1 MKKQVRIFLAF
12 SILFMIVGLL
22 DGVFRLMA
30 RENIR
35 TSVFTGIYG
44 FHPLLVV
51 FGFIAVIIMTER
63 VASFTTLESISA
75 RRRSML
81 SLMVPFTVLGT
92 LLVTTGIS
100 LSSVLLSYSGV
111 LFLLLGS
118 TLFIATLKLL
128 SGLSNMKTSFR
139 FMILSGIDLWASELL
154 SPVFGVTYPV
164 GYDMLLLSFPVIF
177 IIGERIELTRFIS
190 QGYSENRFKTSLALY
205 AMSAALFMLSLPFSV
220 VEYRYMLVAA
230 GIILMAI
237 GTASVYGTERRNLN
251 ILSRS
256 AMPLQR
262 YVSMHT
268 RIAYAWL
275 FLGLILSLIY
285 LLSFGSVDTHDVF
298 IHSIAV
304 GFVLTMI
311 LAHGPIIMPTVA
323 GRRLK
328 TDRFSPVPLLLLTAG
343 NAVRVGGGIVQLF
356 ASIPIN
362 GILVGLSGWPVFA
375 ALIIFLL
382 EVMMRSEKSVRN
394 GTKDTAKGQA
404 DIQP

>member
-1 MKKQVRIFLAF
+1 LKRQIRIFLFF
-12 SILFMIVGLL
+12 SILFMVVGLL

-30 RENIR
+30 RENIK
-35 TSVFTGIYG
+35 TSIFARLYG

-51 FGFIAVIIMTER
+51 FGFIGVILMTER

-75 RRRSML
+75 RHKTAL

-92 LLVTTGIS
+92 LLVTSGIS
-100 LSSVLLSYSGV
+100 ISSILLSYLGV

-118 TLFIATLKLL
+118 TLFVLTLKLL
-128 SGLSNMKTSFR
+128 SSMSTMKSSFR
-139 FMILSGIDLWASELL
+139 FMILSGIDLWISELL
-154 SPVFGVTYPV
+154 SVKFGISYPV

-177 IIGERIELTRFIS
+177 IIGERIELSRYVS
-190 QGYSENRFKTSLALY
+190 RGYSENRFKTSLALFIV
-205 AMSAALFMLSLPFSV
+205 SVGLFVSSLPFSK
-220 VEYRYMLVAA
+220 VEYRYALVAA

-237 GTASVYGTERRNLN
+237 GTVSVYATERRNLN

-256 AMPLQR
+256 AMPLLK
-262 YVSMHT
+262 YVSLHT

-275 FLGLILSLIY
+275 FLGLVLSLIY

-311 LAHGPIIMPTVA
+311 LAHGPIIMPTVI

-328 TDRFSPVPLLLLTAG
+328 TERFSPVPLLLLTAG
-343 NAVRVGGGIVQLF
+343 NALRVGGGIVQLVT
-356 ASIPIN
+356 SVSLIE
-362 GILVGLSGWPVFA
+362 ILIGLSGWPVFA
-375 ALIIFLL
+375 ALIIFML
-382 EVMMRSEKSVRN
+382 EVMMKSERIVRQR
-394 GTKDTAKGQA
+394 DR
-404 DIQP
+404 DIVKNEAGA